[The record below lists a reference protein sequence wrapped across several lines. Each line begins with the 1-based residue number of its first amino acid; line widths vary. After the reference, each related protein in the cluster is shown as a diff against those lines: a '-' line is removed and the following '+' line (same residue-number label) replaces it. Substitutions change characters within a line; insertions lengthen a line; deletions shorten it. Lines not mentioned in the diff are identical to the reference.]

1 MVEFAE
7 KHKISLVDWLL
18 KKSMHNIEKTGSIKY
33 MYMYMPFIFVHKI
46 EKVHLKEILQIIYK

>member
-7 KHKISLVDWLL
+7 KHKISLVDWLR
-18 KKSMHNIEKTGSIKY
+18 KKSMHNIEKTGSIKYMY

-46 EKVHLKEILQIIYK
+46 EKVHLKEIL

>member
-7 KHKISLVDWLL
+7 KHKISLVDWLQ

-33 MYMYMPFIFVHKI
+33 MYMNMPFIFVHKR
-46 EKVHLKEILQIIYK
+46 EKVHLKEIL

>member
-7 KHKISLVDWLL
+7 KHKIGLVDWLR

-33 MYMYMPFIFVHKI
+33 MYIMPFIFVHKI
-46 EKVHLKEILQIIYK
+46 EKVHLKEIL

>member
-7 KHKISLVDWLL
+7 KHKISLVDWLQ

-33 MYMYMPFIFVHKI
+33 MYMYVPFIFVHKI
-46 EKVHLKEILQIIYK
+46 EKVHLKEIL